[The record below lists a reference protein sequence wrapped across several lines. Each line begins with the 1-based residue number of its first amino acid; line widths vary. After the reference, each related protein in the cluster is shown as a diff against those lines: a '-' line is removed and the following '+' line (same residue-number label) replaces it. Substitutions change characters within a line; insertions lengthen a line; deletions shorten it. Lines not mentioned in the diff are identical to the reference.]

1 MDTPDPRIVVIG
13 GGTGSFTVLSA
24 LKSHTR
30 NITAIVNMVD
40 DGGSTG
46 LLRDEFG
53 VLPPGDVRQCL
64 VALSES
70 TDNMRDL
77 FNYRFDGDT
86 FGGHSFGNL
95 FLAVLEKT
103 TGNFAEGVKTA
114 SRVLNIV
121 GQVVPVTLEDCKL
134 ILTRTDG
141 SRIEG
146 QYSIES
152 TGVWNDSPSLS
163 LEPDAKLNP
172 EARAAILTADLIVI
186 APGNLYSSLI
196 PTLLTNGLKQALTE
210 TTAPIVYISNLVTK
224 PGQTD
229 GFKVHD
235 FAREIMHHAG
245 RLDCVIYNRRRPSN
259 ALLEKYAQ
267 DGELGVEYDPD
278 VMAAEPYQAIGGDLV
293 SDNIAPPDSAKTLIP
308 RTLIRHDGEVLA
320 QMIISYLS
328 TK

>member
-1 MDTPDPRIVVIG
+1 MNPSPRIVVIG
-13 GGTGSFTVLSA
+13 GGTGSFTILSG

-46 LLRDEFG
+46 ILRDEFG
-53 VLPPGDVRQCL
+53 VLPPGDIRQCL

-70 TDNMRDL
+70 TDSMRDL
-77 FNYRFDGDT
+77 FNYRFGGET

-103 TGNFAEGVKTA
+103 TGSFAEGVKTA

-134 ILTRTDG
+134 ILTRADG
-141 SRIEG
+141 SRIKG
-146 QYSIES
+146 QYAIES
-152 TGVWNDSPSLS
+152 TGVWIDSPSLS
-163 LEPDAKLNP
+163 LEPNAELNP
-172 EARAAILTADLIVI
+172 VARAAVLAADLIVI
-186 APGNLYSSLI
+186 SPGNLYTSLI
-196 PTLLTNGLKQALTE
+196 PTLLTRGLKSTLGE
-210 TTAPIVYISNLVTK
+210 TSAPIVYISNLVTK

-235 FAREIMHHAG
+235 FAREILRYSG
-245 RLDCVIYNRRRPSN
+245 RLDAVIYNQRAPSKS
-259 ALLEKYAQ
+259 LLEKYAH
-267 DGELGVEYDPD
+267 DGEFGVAFDKL
-278 VMAAEPYQAIGGDLV
+278 VLSSEPYESIGANLV
-293 SDNIAPPDSAKTLIP
+293 SDNIAPHNQANSLIP

-320 QMIISYLS
+320 RLIMDYAS
-328 TK
+328 KK